1 MIQILT
7 SQQRS
12 RNRSLLIADYY
23 PPTVWLSADCVERTC
38 IDVFQAA
45 RGAGLS
51 MRQRIWH
58 LPQSAFITTNTWHTE
73 QEKSSSRTEKQRG
86 EAWFGTVACLPRAAA
101 HAAVQTHQDTM
112 DKHSTGPMAK
122 HSAVTYRAEQL
133 LHTCGGSISRES
145 GHKIASRCGE
155 AWHGIDAV
163 VSRLLL
169 PCGIE
174 ASLF

>member
-1 MIQILT
+1 MRECVVPICSMIQILT

-101 HAAVQTHQDTM
+101 QTAVQIHHVTV
-112 DKHSTGPMAK
+112 DKHSK
-122 HSAVTYRAEQL
+122 Q
-133 LHTCGGSISRES
+133 GSWPST
-145 GHKIASRCGE
+145 AQ
-155 AWHGIDAV
+155 
-163 VSRLLL
+163 
-169 PCGIE
+169 
-174 ASLF
+174 